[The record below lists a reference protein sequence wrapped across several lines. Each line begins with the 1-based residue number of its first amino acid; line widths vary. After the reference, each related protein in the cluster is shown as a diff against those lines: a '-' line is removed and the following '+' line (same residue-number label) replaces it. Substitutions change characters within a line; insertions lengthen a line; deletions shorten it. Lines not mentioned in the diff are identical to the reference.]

1 LEVVRGLRHQVT
13 SHAVRGTMT
22 LVAQVL
28 PLPSRGEIYVDARGE
43 GRALRVSW
51 HHDEDTVVLSLW
63 RGALCAGSFRLRT
76 EDVPGLINT
85 LVRGLSEG
93 YAPVANGGRHA
104 G

>member
-1 LEVVRGLRHQVT
+1 
-13 SHAVRGTMT
+13 MT

-28 PLPSRGEIYVDARGE
+28 PLPTRGEIYVDARGE

-76 EDVPGLINT
+76 EDVPGLITT
-85 LVRGLSEG
+85 LVHGLSEG
-93 YAPVANGGRHA
+93 YSSTVSTGRHA